1 MKNNYSK
8 TILLSFFAIIL
19 LVFVV
24 IGVSFAA
31 FSYTGSGTKVN
42 TITTGIIKMS
52 YIEPTNAINL
62 EDALPMSDSQGM
74 SLSGV
79 NNVFDF
85 TVEATIRGS
94 GTTIINYTIS
104 AVKES
109 STVSDSSVK
118 VYLTNMDNNADTEI
132 LAPTKISNLSKTGA
146 SESSGVP
153 SGQYE
158 LATGTFSATG
168 SHKYR
173 LRMWVADDFTDL
185 DSSGSYKLKVNV
197 YGAAAAQ

>member
-1 MKNNYSK
+1 MENNDSK
-8 TILLSFFAIIL
+8 TVLLSFLAIVL

-31 FSYTGSGTKVN
+31 FSYSKTGTKVN
-42 TITTGIIKMS
+42 TITTGIITMS
-52 YIEPTNAINL
+52 YTEPANAINL
-62 EDALPMSDSQGM
+62 VDALPISDSQGM
-74 SLSGV
+74 ALSGV

-85 TVEATIRGS
+85 TVAATIKGS
-94 GTTIINYTIS
+94 GTTVINYTIS

-118 VYLTNMDNNADTEI
+118 VYLTNMDNDADTAI
-132 LAPTKISNLSKTGA
+132 LAPTKISSLSTTGA

-153 SGQYE
+153 SGQYK
-158 LATGTFSATG
+158 LATGTFSASG

-173 LRMWVADDFTDL
+173 LRMWVADDFTGL
-185 DSSGSYKLKVNV
+185 ASSGTYKLKVNV
-197 YGAAAAQ
+197 YGAALAQ

>member
-1 MKNNYSK
+1 MKNNDSK